1 MMLQATESLSS
12 SAIPIL
18 PPRGAALLLL
28 GFERL
33 LTALVVFVFG
43 LAFFVV
49 LAFVVRFFAT
59 VTFFR
64 GVTFFLAGMLI
75 LLSNI

>member
-1 MMLQATESLSS
+1 
-12 SAIPIL
+12 
-18 PPRGAALLLL
+18 LLC
-28 GFERL
+28 FERL
-33 LTALVVFVFG
+33 LTAFVVFALG

>member
-12 SAIPIL
+12 SAIPSL
-18 PPRGAALLLL
+18 LPRGAALPLF
-28 GFERL
+28 GFDRL
-33 LTALVVFVFG
+33 LVALVVFALG
-43 LAFFVV
+43 LVFFVV
-49 LAFVVRFFAT
+49 LAFVVRFVAT